1 MSRFMLMSA
10 HEAYVLNGGRQ
21 RLKGGTMV
29 ADSIG
34 NALAGDVVCPQL
46 CSSPTRGMVAL
57 GSGAVS
63 AFAAIGIATTVG
75 QVMVLGSGVDG

>member
-1 MSRFMLMSA
+1 MLMSA
-10 HEAYVLNGGRQ
+10 HEANVLNGGRQ

-46 CSSPTRGMVAL
+46 CGSPTKGMVAL
-57 GSGAVS
+57 DSAAVA
-63 AFAAIGIATTVG
+63 AFAGIGIVTSVG